1 MTRARTIS
9 ATRRGLSALLGA
21 VLVAG
26 LTALAAPPAT
36 SATPWLPEV
45 EATAAPADE
54 IRQTATATGP
64 DGTFVMAWVENLDG
78 NDRSWTVQ
86 VATRAPGA
94 AGFST
99 PVEAAPPG
107 SNVRRLVL
115 VVDATGATTV
125 VWNRRVEVGIYGL
138 EVAHRAAG
146 AAGFAAPET
155 LSSSVA
161 EFSGVGDDQGRVT
174 VAWTRSVLNPEGQVV
189 TTVAETATWEPD
201 LADWS
206 APTLLDVG
214 HLGPPDLA
222 VDGAG
227 VVTMA
232 WVERMDA
239 QSLLRTRR
247 RPVGSTLF
255 EIAQTPLVAGSSFAT
270 NPDVA
275 SNAAGDTVVV
285 WGLGTGFDGLMQVAV
300 RSAGA
305 VSFGDPIDVA
315 TAAHVEAPLVAID
328 GAGTATVAWSE
339 VTDVARV
346 WVATALAGGAF
357 TPPVQVDS
365 GGDRAVALTLS
376 GSAAGAS
383 VLAWIYR
390 WDASGSR
397 VARAAYRP
405 AGGSFGATI
414 DLTERV
420 VGVLDD
426 EVAASIDPDGSAF
439 VAWARRTLAEGF
451 LYRAYARVLDG
462 RGPVLPA
469 VAVPATGTAGSAV
482 AMSAPASDL
491 WSGPPTITWNFGDG
505 GTGAGASTRTCTP
518 RPGPTPSG

>member
-1 MTRARTIS
+1 M
-9 ATRRGLSALLGA
+9 
-21 VLVAG
+21 
-26 LTALAAPPAT
+26 
-36 SATPWLPEV
+36 
-45 EATAAPADE
+45 
-54 IRQTATATGP
+54 
-64 DGTFVMAWVENLDG
+64 
-78 NDRSWTVQ
+78 
-86 VATRAPGA
+86 
-94 AGFST
+94 
-99 PVEAAPPG
+99 
-107 SNVRRLVL
+107 
-115 VVDATGATTV
+115 
-125 VWNRRVEVGIYGL
+125 
-138 EVAHRAAG
+138 
-146 AAGFAAPET
+146 
-155 LSSSVA
+155 
-161 EFSGVGDDQGRVT
+161 T
-174 VAWTRSVLNPEGQVV
+174 VAWTRAVLNPEGQVV

-214 HLGPPDLA
+214 NLGPPDLA

-247 RPVGSTLF
+247 RPVGSALF
-255 EIAQTPLVAGSSFAT
+255 EIAQTPLAAGSSFAT

-505 GTGAGASTRTCTP
+505 GTGAGASTSHVYAAAGSYTVRVTATDGAGNSTTLTRTIVVGPAAGQDSTAPVLSGARLSPGRLPTGEGARLRVTSTERAALAGVVQRRREGRWRAVGTKRWSLRAGANDRVFYGKTAEQRLTSGTYRVRLTATDLGRQHLGHHHHPLP
-518 RPGPTPSG
+518 RRPRLTRRHHHT